1 MQTFLTLQT
10 KYHSIPKINFCNYLE
25 KIKKC
30 SEINSPF
37 TSIEAEFAKFA
48 KIAVMIVKY
57 EIVPNMP
64 VTINIQ
70 ILIVIIN
77 VTAIM

>member
-1 MQTFLTLQT
+1 MQLFFKQKL
-10 KYHSIPKINFCNYLE
+10 
-25 KIKKC
+25 KKC

-57 EIVPNMP
+57 ENVPNMP
-64 VTINIQ
+64 VTINVQ